1 MTPPTVTITDPIE
14 RLLVEHAL
22 AFARELRAT
31 ATNSPD
37 GQVLHNA
44 EGFCLNQGRDFLRTV
59 LTTVVQ
65 AQADAVEKRGRRRGP
80 VRADRGGTTRAAT
93 TTTS

>member
-1 MTPPTVTITDPIE
+1 MLPLTVTITDPLE
-14 RLLVEHAL
+14 RLLVERAL
-22 AFARELRAT
+22 AFVRELRTT

-44 EGFCLNQGRDFLRTV
+44 EGFCLDEGREFLSTV

-65 AQADAVEKRGRRRGP
+65 AQADEVEKRGRRRGS

-93 TTTS
+93 TTRF